1 MALAT
6 DQGLAG
12 HALAAEVDKLVRLG
26 LKAPHDFWEKLM
38 SERSQTIMANSNR
51 HSREKKAL
59 EQRQQQLQV
68 CEDCRLHLSLCLH
81 CQPELDAL

>member
-6 DQGLAG
+6 DQGLAS

-68 CEDCRLHLSLCLH
+68 CEGCRLHLSLCLH
-81 CQPELDAL
+81 CQLELDAL